1 VAALPPAERLRWD
14 AAVGRHRRERDAL
27 FALAAGDWKLS
38 RDKLDAAARARATHS
53 EAAARAL
60 SEALALLD
68 EGAPGEPPPIPPGD
82 ALLAVVRAAPG
93 ELAVFF
99 AEPAGVVSARVLE
112 GPPSELA
119 ERLLAPF
126 GAELG
131 RARRL
136 RVLSDGLPR
145 SADLHAL
152 PFRGGPLLATLPV
165 AYAVDLPAP
174 PPRVAPSGEALIV
187 ADPRADLPGARSEL
201 DAVRAALG
209 TRALTVLVGRE
220 ATRGAVEQGLAR
232 AELFHY
238 AGHGL
243 FGDGVGGNS
252 KLLLADGAELSAA
265 EVLLAPAVP
274 RWVVLSGCETA
285 RVESHRVLGLGLAT
299 AFVAA
304 GSEVVIAATR
314 PVPDALAATIS
325 AAFHQQLAQG
335 LEPVGALRAAQL
347 AVAAAEP
354 HSDWAAYR
362 AVVR

>member
-1 VAALPPAERLRWD
+1 
-14 AAVGRHRRERDAL
+14 
-27 FALAAGDWKLS
+27 
-38 RDKLDAAARARATHS
+38 
-53 EAAARAL
+53 
-60 SEALALLD
+60 
-68 EGAPGEPPPIPPGD
+68 
-82 ALLAVVRAAPG
+82 
-93 ELAVFF
+93 
-99 AEPAGVVSARVLE
+99 
-112 GPPSELA
+112 
-119 ERLLAPF
+119 
-126 GAELG
+126 
-131 RARRL
+131 
-136 RVLSDGLPR
+136 
-145 SADLHAL
+145 
-152 PFRGGPLLATLPV
+152 
-165 AYAVDLPAP
+165 LPAP

-304 GSEVVIAATR
+304 GSEVVDGGHAPRPRRPGSDDLGCVSPAAR
-314 PVPDALAATIS
+314 A
-325 AAFHQQLAQG
+325 
-335 LEPVGALRAAQL
+335 GARARERAPRRAARGRRR
-347 AVAAAEP
+347 
-354 HSDWAAYR
+354 R
-362 AVVR
+362 APLRLGGLPRRRPLSSLPCSREEIVR